1 MNRRHLLP
9 WLLLAP
15 AALAIALFLIAPLAD
30 TFGATVTTAAGP
42 FAPYQRFFAGAF
54 NQQVLLRTLRI
65 AALTTAIAVL
75 LGFPA
80 AYVIAQARASWKS
93 ILIIAAIFPLLTG
106 TVVRSFAW
114 IVILGREGLINRSL
128 QTLGFTDG
136 PVALLY
142 TETAVV
148 IGLVYLFSP
157 LMILALVGVLENIEG
172 DLLRAAASLG
182 AGPIGVFHQ
191 VVLPLAVPGLIVGAV
206 LVFTGS
212 FTAYTTPQLLGGEK
226 QTVMATLLYR
236 RAMVSL
242 DWVAASTV
250 AAVMVAVTV
259 AVVLGLGRVARRLNP
274 AAG

>member
-1 MNRRHLLP
+1 MTRRPLLP
-9 WLLLAP
+9 WALLLP

-30 TFGATVTTAAGP
+30 TFSATFATAAGP

-65 AALTTAIAVL
+65 AALTTLIAVL

-80 AYVIAQARASWKS
+80 AYVIAKARASLKS

-114 IVILGREGLINRSL
+114 IVILGREGLINR
-128 QTLGFTDG
+128 TLATFGFTDG

-182 AGPIGVFHQ
+182 AGPVGVFRQ

-250 AAVMVAVTV
+250 AAVMVVVTV